1 MSALSKDHPLVAFA
15 SSFGIEL
22 NDVEIY
28 EDERTN
34 DRSVRVR
41 EGSTLKTNSV
51 APRVPFSACVG
62 TTGLRCGKNVCPLDD
77 GAVGSSREFYTASDR
92 LAATLAATRAENGT
106 HEAYCVALPGR
117 VETPTTE
124 WTKAEIGE
132 LGFVRAIANC
142 AKTKSRDDEVERRL
156 LEKYGAE
163 SWAKH
168 FAWARACVRSRAVG
182 LEHGESFLAPVLDMV
197 NHSHTAAN
205 VKWDPSDDGDA
216 VVLRALRTIES
227 GEELLTQYACE
238 PAESFLLHMGFVGGM
253 NPYDRVELWTS
264 LEAAADWFAETF
276 KSERGEVVL
285 DKAAGRQVAME
296 LEAQQR
302 ARERASIVGLA
313 GGADVVADES
323 AEIRLREVQSTL
335 MGPSVGWKTDYD
347 EALWLMFRHFTKALM
362 PDENADHIVL
372 HAIKKRCEEMLMSMR
387 TTIEE
392 DEKLFSAEDTPPRL
406 RLAVEFRLY
415 KKCLL
420 VKHLQESS

>member
-1 MSALSKDHPLVAFA
+1 MPALSNDHPLVAFA

-51 APRVPFSACVG
+51 ALRVPFSACVG
-62 TTGLRCGKNVCPLDD
+62 TSGLRCGKNVCPLDD

-106 HEAYCVALPGR
+106 HQAYCVALPGR

>member
-1 MSALSKDHPLVAFA
+1 MK
-15 SSFGIEL
+15 
-22 NDVEIY
+22 
-28 EDERTN
+28 
-34 DRSVRVR
+34 
-41 EGSTLKTNSV
+41 
-51 APRVPFSACVG
+51 
-62 TTGLRCGKNVCPLDD
+62 
-77 GAVGSSREFYTASDR
+77 
-92 LAATLAATRAENGT
+92 
-106 HEAYCVALPGR
+106 
-117 VETPTTE
+117 
-124 WTKAEIGE
+124 
-132 LGFVRAIANC
+132 
-142 AKTKSRDDEVERRL
+142 
-156 LEKYGAE
+156 
-163 SWAKH
+163 
-168 FAWARACVRSRAVG
+168 
-182 LEHGESFLAPVLDMV
+182 
-197 NHSHTAAN
+197 
-205 VKWDPSDDGDA
+205 
-216 VVLRALRTIES
+216 
-227 GEELLTQYACE
+227 
-238 PAESFLLHMGFVGGM
+238 
-253 NPYDRVELWTS
+253 PYDRVELWTS
-264 LEAAADWFAETF
+264 LEAAADWLAETF

-347 EALWLMFRHFTKALM
+347 EALLLMFRHFTKALM